1 MSNWMELLER
11 AKATDPQPF
20 AVYLQGLR
28 SQWSLDER
36 DEASTWVL
44 QALRARQAPMNLS
57 AAAALYQ
64 AFGWD
69 DAGCG
74 LAPGE
79 LRELAEHAWQDWLQ
93 LPAQTDV
100 LAQQMEARGGR
111 WTSPDDAA
119 SRLKQ
124 LRKPHSH
131 LRNLMT
137 ALPLRVP
144 RQAAALMD
152 VLGCHEDRPMPPG
165 IDPGQA
171 RFWAGASDVT
181 RLIAA
186 QLSLLRALL
195 ASVALTLVAFIA
207 LATTQIASMLLPY
220 QSEEQRRAIVLGTA
234 ALAPVLGTLLAIGL
248 RHLFVWQSAP
258 EEPSL
263 PPSGL
268 RWLTLPVAC
277 AAIAAAGTAVYLWVP
292 SPSLWLAPLCW
303 LLAWTV
309 LTTAWIR
316 YQLRRG
322 KPVRMALP
330 VSFLVML
337 SVLSVLPALLGALLL
352 WSMDLFGHRQRL
364 RRS

>member
-1 MSNWMELLER
+1 MSNWLDLLER
-11 AKATDPQPF
+11 AKATDPQSF
-20 AVYLQGLR
+20 AVYLQGLH

-36 DEASTWVL
+36 DEASTRVL

-69 DAGCG
+69 EEGCG
-74 LAPGE
+74 PAPGE

-93 LPAQTDV
+93 LPAQIDM

-111 WTSPDDAA
+111 WTSHDDAA
-119 SRLKQ
+119 SRLRQ
-124 LRKPHSH
+124 LREPRSH
-131 LRNLMT
+131 LHNLMS

-152 VLGCHEDRPMPPG
+152 LLGCQEDRPVPPG

-181 RLIAA
+181 YLPAA

-195 ASVALTLVAFIA
+195 ASLVLTLVAFIA
-207 LATTQIASMLLPY
+207 LGTTQIASMLLPY

-234 ALAPVLGTLLAIGL
+234 VLAPLLGTLLAIGL

-263 PPSGL
+263 PPSWL

-277 AAIAAAGTAVYLWVP
+277 AAIAAAGTTVYLWVP

-337 SVLSVLPALLGALLL
+337 SVLSVLPALLGTLLL
-352 WSMDLFGHRQRL
+352 WSMDLFRYRQRL